1 MPKQQTYYVYILASK
16 RNGTLYIGVTN
27 NLARRVLE
35 HKDKL
40 IKGFTSKY
48 GVDKLV
54 YYETFQYINS
64 AIQRETTLKTWKR
77 KWKLE
82 LIETDNKYWKDL
94 FYDLVDQDD
103 IKAIKETINEREENI
118 NDYNN
123 GI

>member
-40 IKGFTSKY
+40 IKGFTSMY